1 MRAVFRSILPAIA
14 FLAVVAVVAGLA
26 NRMTAQPQTPQSWT
40 PPPGFEQ
47 IAAIDAADGTHVVL
61 WIGRSGPPKPSDC
74 WYLAAEQI
82 GSVGGCGG
90 TLGQPWVNKYAGVVA
105 GGTGEQ
111 AARWLRLND
120 GAPIAVSRGHFIA
133 NVVPT
138 SKTVSMELLDD
149 NQKRLAQ
156 FTDVP
161 VGGDV

>member
-14 FLAVVAVVAGLA
+14 ILVVVAVVAGLA
-26 NRMTAQPQTPQSWT
+26 NRMAAQPEAPQSWT

-61 WIGRSGPPKPSDC
+61 WVGRSGPPKPGDC
-74 WYLAAEQI
+74 WYLAAERH

-90 TLGQPWVNKYAGVVA
+90 TAGQPWVIKYADVVA

-111 AARWLRLND
+111 AARWVRLSD

-133 NVVPT
+133 NTALT
-138 SKTVSMELLDD
+138 SKTVSVELLDD
-149 NQKRLAQ
+149 SQKRLGQ
-156 FTDVP
+156 FTDIP
-161 VGGDV
+161 VGGRV